1 MTLNDYLGSGF
12 DMPVAFGIVPPL
24 RDGGLTAAQL
34 FRCRYGERNIFTG
47 DGERNIFTGDEA
59 HRFEDYF
66 DYYAELYC
74 PIYADRIKALK
85 EVMTQFLEDSDTVKT
100 VTEDTENL
108 RAAPNGAIAQSYSM
122 GGTQRG
128 ATSTVTSSGG
138 SSGDPARL
146 AAINGEIR
154 NLYDEF
160 FRKFEPL
167 FPEVW

>member
-12 DMPVAFGIVPPL
+12 DMPAAFGIVPPL
-24 RDGGLTAAQL
+24 REGGLTAAQL
-34 FRCRYGERNIFTG
+34 FRCRYGERK
-47 DGERNIFTGDEA
+47 IFTGDEA

-74 PIYADRIKALK
+74 PIYAERIANAKAVLA
-85 EVMTQFLEDSDTVKT
+85 QFLEDSDTVKT
-100 VTEDTENL
+100 TTTGTENL
-108 RAAPNGAIAQSYSM
+108 RAAPNGTIAPSYSL
-122 GGTQRG
+122 GGTDTG
-128 ATSTVTSSGG
+128 STTTVTKSGG

>member
-12 DMPVAFGIVPPL
+12 DMPAAFAVVPPL

-47 DGERNIFTGDEA
+47 DTGSSSG
-59 HRFEDYF
+59 RFEDYF

-85 EVMTQFLEDSDTVKT
+85 EVMAQFLEDSDTVKT
-100 VTEDTENL
+100 STEDTENL
-108 RAAPNGAIAQSYSM
+108 RAAPNGSIAQSYSM
-122 GGTQRG
+122 GGSQRAG
-128 ATSTVTSSGG
+128 ITTVTRTGG
-138 SSGDPARL
+138 SSGDTARL

>member
-34 FRCRYGERNIFTG
+34 FRYRYGERNIFTG
-47 DGERNIFTGDEA
+47 EEA

-74 PIYADRIKALK
+74 PVYAERISAAKSVL
-85 EVMTQFLEDSDTVKT
+85 VQFLEDSDTVAT
-100 VTEDTENL
+100 TTTGTENL
-108 RAAPNGAIAQSYSM
+108 RAAPNGTVAPAYSF
-122 GGTQRG
+122 GGTDRG
-128 ATSTVTSSGG
+128 STTTVTKSGG

>member
-12 DMPVAFGIVPPL
+12 DMPAAFGIVPPL
-24 RDGGLTAAQL
+24 REDGVTAALL
-34 FRCRYGERNIFTG
+34 FRFRYGERNIFTG
-47 DGERNIFTGDEA
+47 EDAG
-59 HRFEDYF
+59 RFEDYF
-66 DYYAELYC
+66 DYYAEIYC

-100 VTEDTENL
+100 VTDDTENL
-108 RAAPNGAIAQSYSM
+108 RAAPNGSIDQSYSM
-122 GGTQRG
+122 GGTQRAG
-128 ATSTVTSSGG
+128 TTTVTRSGG

>member
-1 MTLNDYLGSGF
+1 MTLNDYLSAGF
-12 DMPVAFGIVPPL
+12 EMPHAFGIVPPL
-24 RDGGLTAAQL
+24 WTDGISAAAL
-34 FRCRYGERNIFTG
+34 FICRYGERNIFTG
-47 DGERNIFTGDEA
+47 DNAG
-59 HRFEDYF
+59 RFEDYF

-85 EVMTQFLEDSDTVKT
+85 EVMAQFLEDSDTVAT
-100 VTEDTENL
+100 TTTGTENL
-108 RAAPNGAIAQSYSM
+108 RAAPNGTVAPAYSL
-122 GGTQRG
+122 GGTDRG
-128 ATSTVTSSGG
+128 STTTVTRSGG

>member
-24 RDGGLTAAQL
+24 RDNGTTAELL
-34 FRCRYGERNIFTG
+34 FRFRYGERNIFTG
-47 DGERNIFTGDEA
+47 EDAG
-59 HRFEDYF
+59 RFEDYF

-74 PIYADRIKALK
+74 SIYADRIKALK
-85 EVMTQFLEDSDTVKT
+85 EVMAQFLEDSDTVKT
-100 VTEDTENL
+100 STEDTENL
-108 RAAPNGAIAQSYSM
+108 RAAPNGSIAQSYSM
-122 GGTQRG
+122 GGTERAG
-128 ATSTVTSSGG
+128 TTTVTRSGG